1 MAAPKK
7 EHWLRFVPEVSV
19 GTLLTICSGCIVALG
34 FFYTMG
40 VAVADNDQTNKRQ
53 DADITR
59 VAEQVAAVKAATDTR
74 AEKLDTKIEEM
85 NRNIVAL
92 MVAQG
97 VKPAGGER

>member
-1 MAAPKK
+1 MALQKK

-19 GTLLTICSGCIVALG
+19 GTLLTITSGIIVAFT

-40 VAVADNDQTNKRQ
+40 VAVADNDKTNERQ
-53 DADITR
+53 DADIVR
-59 VAEQVAAVKAATDTR
+59 VAEQVAAVKLATDGR
-74 AEKLDTKIEEM
+74 AEKLDSKIEEM

-97 VKPAGGER
+97 IRPAVGGQ

>member
-1 MAAPKK
+1 MALQKK

-19 GTLLTICSGCIVALG
+19 GTLLTITSGSIVAFT

-40 VAVADNDQTNKRQ
+40 VAVADNAQTDKRQ

-74 AEKLDTKIEEM
+74 AEKLDSKIEEM

-97 VKPAGGER
+97 VRPAGGGQ